1 MSFDL
6 LQRWLR
12 RSPPRTEPVRPAPA
26 RLPSATSE
34 APALAGVGL
43 GARRPL
49 LAPGGQ
55 LAGFEFH
62 ALPPRGQRAR
72 SAADE
77 AALTRAAAG
86 NLLGAMRLCTA
97 SGLQAV
103 AEMPLHWLQ
112 AALDKADGDAAFTP
126 GMVLLLPPTPLAA
139 PADPL
144 ADATQMAT
152 LAGQSDLAARLRA
165 QGVRLGWTAGGGAAP
180 LPGPPDVLRLRPA
193 AAPDGATLPI
203 STQAWH
209 RALSDSAA
217 AWPGVPL
224 LLLDLDDINQLEALL
239 AAPVLL
245 AGCAV
250 AAAPADGQSAVTAL
264 PPQTQRLLGLLNRLV
279 RGDDNTLLV
288 ADIKADAALSLRLLR
303 LMNSAGASPG
313 RVLGS
318 IDEVVQ
324 LLGRDALYRWV
335 AQLLVQQAPARPA
348 GAALQAL
355 ALARARLL
363 ELLGRQQGDV
373 NPGGLYL
380 LGLTSMLPL
389 LLRCRLEAALAS
401 LQLPP
406 LALQALRD
414 QGGAWQPYLLLAMAL
429 ERNDLVTAERL
440 AQPLGGLPAV
450 LALSTRAWLPG

>member
-6 LQRWLR
+6 LHRWLR
-12 RSPPRTEPVRPAPA
+12 RSPPRTEPVRPLPA
-26 RLPSATSE
+26 RLPSATAE

-103 AEMPLHWLQ
+103 AEMPLTWLQ
-112 AALDKADGDAAFTP
+112 TLLDKPDGDAAFTP
-126 GMVLLLPPTPLAA
+126 GMVLLLPPTAPMQPASDASCLAA
-139 PADPL
+139 LP
-144 ADATQMAT
+144 
-152 LAGQSDLAARLRA
+152 GQIDLAARLRA
-165 QGVRLGWTAGGGAAP
+165 QGVRLGWNADGGAAP

-193 AAPDGATLPI
+193 ATPEGAPLPMN
-203 STQAWH
+203 TQAWQ
-209 RALSDSAA
+209 RVLSDSAA

-245 AGCAV
+245 AACAV
-250 AAAPADGQSAVTAL
+250 AAAPADGQAAATAL
-264 PPQTQRLLGLLNRLV
+264 PPQTQRLLGLMNRLV

-363 ELLGRQQGDV
+363 ELLARQQGEA
-373 NPGGLYL
+373 NPGGFYL

-389 LLRCRLEAALAS
+389 LLRCRLDAALAS

-406 LALQALRD
+406 QALQALHD
-414 QGGAWQPYLLLAMAL
+414 KGGDWQPYLLLALAL
-429 ERNDLVTAERL
+429 ERNDMVTAQRL
-440 AQPLGGLPAV
+440 AQPLGGLSAV
-450 LALSTRAWLPG
+450 LALSAKAWLPG